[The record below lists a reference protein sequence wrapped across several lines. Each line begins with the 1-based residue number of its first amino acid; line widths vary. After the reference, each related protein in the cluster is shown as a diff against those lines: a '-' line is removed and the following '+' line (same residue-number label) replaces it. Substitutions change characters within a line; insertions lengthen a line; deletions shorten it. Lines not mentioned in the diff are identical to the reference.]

1 MVKKVLEMWMA
12 TLVAIKVTVLAV
24 PLVIAGTTLVV
35 AEQLSG
41 MMCDYSVY
49 LEEPVPRARFIAM
62 QNEMYQLSQARA
74 SDNARYSALS
84 SDLAGALEGQVDEVS
99 RGCLGCHVEMGM
111 MLKNGSA
118 YHKGLHNEGMLK
130 MAVSHSIGID
140 YERKTLFRN
149 DLKSAAEFSPNMMLV
164 NGKLGCVTC
173 HDPLN
178 SEGNHLATGK
188 NRSGICFAC
197 HNM

>member
-1 MVKKVLEMWMA
+1 MVKKVLEIWMA
-12 TLVAIKVTVLAV
+12 TQAAVKVTVLAV
-24 PLVIAGTTLVV
+24 PLVIAGNTLGV
-35 AEQLSG
+35 AEQPSG
-41 MMCDYSVY
+41 MMCDYTVY

-62 QNEMYQLSQARA
+62 QNEVYQLSQTRA
-74 SDNARYSALS
+74 SDHARYSALS
-84 SDLAGALEGQVDEVS
+84 SDPAGTLEGQADEVS

-118 YHKGLHNEGMLK
+118 YPKGLHNEGMAK

-140 YERKTLFRN
+140 YERKTLFRS

-178 SEGNHLATGK
+178 REGNHLATG
-188 NRSGICFAC
+188 NSRSGICFAC